1 MGKIISFSNQKGGVG
16 KTTTCVNMASC
27 LAKYGKKVLSDL
39 EQYAVDNGWQIAPS
53 NYEGI
58 RISFG
63 ANDGDGWFLLRMSL
77 HDPIMPL
84 NIESN
89 KQGGT
94 VEIAKKLYQVLNKY
108 DGLDLV
114 NLEKFIG

>member
-1 MGKIISFSNQKGGVG
+1 
-16 KTTTCVNMASC
+16 
-27 LAKYGKKVLSDL
+27 
-39 EQYAVDNGWQIAPS
+39 
-53 NYEGI
+53 
-58 RISFG
+58 
-63 ANDGDGWFLLRMSL
+63 MSL

-89 KQGGT
+89 KNGGT